1 MKPTNSMTEDSFER
15 ARKAFFG
22 IGATTPGPKAS
33 ATDPLK
39 SRIESPSEE
48 SSTQLTVAMASS

>member
-1 MKPTNSMTEDSFER
+1 MTEDSFER

-22 IGATTPGPKAS
+22 TGATTPGPNVS

-39 SRIESPSEE
+39 SRIESPTEE
-48 SSTQLTVAMASS
+48 SSTQLTGAMASS